1 MHPSHIPPTTP
12 HIPPTSLLYPPAS
25 LLHPPCT
32 HHAPLLHPP
41 YNPLTP
47 PYVPPASPLHP
58 SHIPPTS
65 LLYPPSTPPSSPL
78 QPPTSPQNPPC
89 IPSASPLHP
98 SFIPHASL
106 PHPPY
111 IPPAPFP
118 HPPHLPHASPLH
130 PTLTPPHP
138 PRTPP
143 SPSFPPPLA
152 GLPVAQTQRWD
163 GALGAVDPQLPA
175 AVAEPRGAAAVSMS
189 CDQRPGP
196 AVSPRTSPY
205 VCPPPQTPLPGKGHP
220 AGTRSS
226 QLFPA
231 EAGGPQA
238 GLIQSIRGVMSY
250 ESADSIKGD
259 CDGRQSPVADGE
271 RRALPSERVHLC
283 RRVPSLCSLKGTAV
297 HKSGRRGCGV
307 PHYPEVGEG
316 GVWGD
321 GGGGK
326 LRHGGAK
333 GAAPGWVGGAE
344 RTAGPMDARRFVAAF
359 YSPLELGV
367 PWWVL
372 RSPTA
377 RMTPRL
383 CALPPSLPPLLKLS
397 ASVSPSGWGCTQRCA
412 QSLQLH
418 PPLSSVHP
426 RGTPQAWKPPPR
438 PIHSIPPHGGS
449 SWESR
454 PLIATWGG
462 DWDGDEFKD
471 GIIPVQILIKP
482 SPSPPAT
489 RLSRALISPEQQDL
503 VNNSKSL
510 RC

>member
-1 MHPSHIPPTTP
+1 MVQPRRRSEPPPASPLHPPCIPPAPPLHPPYTPPSSHMHPSHIPPTTP

-41 YNPLTP
+41 YNPLPP

-118 HPPHLPHASPLH
+118 HPPHLPHSSPLH

-163 GALGAVDPQLPA
+163 GAPGAVDPQLPA

-426 RGTPQAWKPPPR
+426 RGTPQAWKPPSPL
-438 PIHSIPPHGGS
+438 PPHT
-449 SWESR
+449 
-454 PLIATWGG
+454 LH
-462 DWDGDEFKD
+462 
-471 GIIPVQILIKP
+471 
-482 SPSPPAT
+482 SPPWG
-489 RLSRALISPEQQDL
+489 LFMGEPPPDCDL
-503 VNNSKSL
+503 GGGLGWGRV
-510 RC
+510 